1 VENLKYKP
9 IDLHIKQPLKNVMT
23 TQTTPRRPHDAAV
36 GMTPRNLAKEV
47 MIQSAP
53 PISEFG
59 VGTTPRQRAQDI
71 TTQYTP
77 RVIEH
82 KAAEIQTTPIE
93 EEPRKIPVFLRKS
106 INKDTPSNEN
116 VEVTRASV
124 DQSQERRR
132 VPVLIRKSVS
142 MDIPTVTHTVS
153 VAPLVREEVTV
164 APEPFKERV
173 IDLSSLQRYEPPE
186 PVVETHQAT
195 LDTRSSEE
203 IRQERIKQLA
213 EELHE
218 IEKGAREEQTT
229 SVQEE
234 STPKQE
240 TPRDPIHDQKLQDD
254 YVAYLKN
261 LGIYTD
267 IMPATSNIIANDR
280 MDKSLNSVYSLG
292 SYSEAPSV
300 SSSLM
305 SLTSHIPP
313 ETYLNRSLTEG
324 IIELE
329 KKEALRDKLQ
339 AFMKQRAPEI
349 VRESL
354 ADDLSEASNTSRFR
368 ESSDNHARESLS
380 ESLGSMRHSAV
391 QHYIDDA
398 DGMLA
403 EIISMEKEIEAAT
416 KTVVRIRDYKQI

>member
-1 VENLKYKP
+1 
-9 IDLHIKQPLKNVMT
+9 MT

-59 VGTTPRQRAQDI
+59 VGTTPRAKGHDM
-71 TTQYTP
+71 TTQFTPRGETRETTTQFTP

-82 KAAEIQTTPIE
+82 KAVEIQTAPIE

-106 INKDTPSNEN
+106 VNKDVPSNEK

-142 MDIPTVTHTVS
+142 MDIPAVMHTTS
-153 VAPLVREEVTV
+153 VAPLAREVIA

-173 IDLSSLQRYEPPE
+173 IDLSSLQRYEPPSE
-186 PVVETHQAT
+186 PVVEAPQPIQ
-195 LDTRSSEE
+195 DTRSSEE

-218 IEKGAREEQTT
+218 IEKGARQEQTT
-229 SVQEE
+229 SVHEE
-234 STPKQE
+234 SGPKQE
-240 TPRDPIHDQKLQDD
+240 TSRDPIHDQKLQDD

-261 LGIYTD
+261 LGIYTE

-324 IIELE
+324 ILELE
-329 KKEALRDKLQ
+329 KKEALRDKLE

-354 ADDLSEASNTSRFR
+354 ADDLSEVSHFR
-368 ESSDNHARESLS
+368 ESSDTHARKSVS